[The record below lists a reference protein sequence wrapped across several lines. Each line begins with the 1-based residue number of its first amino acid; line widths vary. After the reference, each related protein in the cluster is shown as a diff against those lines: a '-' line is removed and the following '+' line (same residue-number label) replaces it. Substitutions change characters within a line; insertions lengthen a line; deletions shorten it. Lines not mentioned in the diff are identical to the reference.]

1 MSERLSQLQQKKP
14 STPGIE
20 DFVVSLLDTSLY
32 RTRVVIK
39 DVVRQSPYN
48 FVRISAA
55 LTIS

>member
-20 DFVVSLLDTSLY
+20 DFVVSLLETSLY

-39 DVVRQSPYN
+39 DVVLQSPYN
-48 FVRISAA
+48 FVRTFAA

>member
-48 FVRISAA
+48 FVRIFIVP
-55 LTIS
+55 TIS